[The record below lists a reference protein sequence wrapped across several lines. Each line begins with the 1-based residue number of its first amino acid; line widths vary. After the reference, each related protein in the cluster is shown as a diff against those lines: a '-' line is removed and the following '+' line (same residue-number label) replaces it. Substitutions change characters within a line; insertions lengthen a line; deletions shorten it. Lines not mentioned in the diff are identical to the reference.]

1 MGDILERL
9 RAMPAPLQTFAA
21 GLGQAGTRAAG
32 VQQTGAQQAD
42 ELSASTRQASNEH
55 AGGQRERNGRNAAE
69 ALAAELAHT
78 GVRFASSPG
87 KLDAV
92 HNAALVRLADCVRSD
107 GQGRLTLQEGGVYD
121 GCWLESTGTINA
133 EVLTRFVPDIARSTI
148 GQFAD
153 LQRDDGLIPYKVTAS
168 GPAFKQIQLVTPP
181 ARSAWNHYLLHDRD
195 RSFLQRMYTAL
206 ARYDGWLERHRN
218 TRGTGC
224 VEAFC
229 TFDTGHDLSP
239 RFWHVPDTPY
249 GDDPTSYDPHAPLLP
264 LLAPD
269 LTASV
274 YCSRLYLARMAAELG
289 LNDTEAWRSKA
300 DATLNSLLTHCFHAN
315 DGFFYDVDSQGRFN
329 RIQSD
334 VLLRVLACEVGD
346 AGYFASSLENYLLN
360 TRKFFAKYPLTSLA
374 MDDPRFDPFSV
385 YNTWG
390 GAVNFLTLLRT
401 PHAFEKHGRHVE
413 LTWIMQPIV
422 SAISRMT
429 RFGQCLSPWTGEEG
443 YTESYSPA
451 LLCALDYME
460 RLCGI
465 EPTPE
470 GELRFTGLLPQT
482 LDHGVKL
489 ADETAYSRRV
499 DGSLFEL
506 HNTREQC
513 AVYKD
518 GRLLYR
524 FPAGARIITSRDGEL
539 RAVIGMSCRQV
550 EGLLRLD
557 GHDMPLRLE
566 GNATWRFTGERL
578 VLESAPGIV
587 MPTN

>member
-1 MGDILERL
+1 MSDILEKL
-9 RAMPAPLQTFAA
+9 RAMPAPLQ
-21 GLGQAGTRAAG
+21 
-32 VQQTGAQQAD
+32 
-42 ELSASTRQASNEH
+42 EQASLER
-55 AGGQRERNGRNAAE
+55 AGELATARREPHRRDAAA
-69 ALAAELAHT
+69 ALAAELAHA

-87 KLDAV
+87 ALDAV
-92 HNAALVRLADCVRSD
+92 HNEALARLADCVRPD
-107 GQGRLTLQEGGVYD
+107 GRGGFSLQEGGVYT

-133 EVLTRFVPDIARSTI
+133 EILTRFAPGIARTTI
-148 GQFAD
+148 RQFAD
-153 LQRDDGLIPYKVTAS
+153 LQRSDGLIPYKVTAA

-195 RSFLQRMYTAL
+195 RDWDRDRDGAFLQRMYTAL
-206 ARYDGWLERHRN
+206 ARYDGWLAQHRN

-229 TFDTGHDLSP
+229 AFDTGHDMSP

-249 GDDPTSYDPHAPLLP
+249 MDDPASFDPHATLLP

-274 YCSRLYLARMAAELG
+274 YCSRLYLARMADALGRSDAEL
-289 LNDTEAWRSKA
+289 WRRKA
-300 DATLNSLLTHCFHAN
+300 DATLNSLLTHCFHAD
-315 DGFFYDVDSQGRFN
+315 DGFFYDVDSGGRFH

-346 AGYFASSLENYLLN
+346 ALYFASSLTDYLLN

-390 GAVNFLTLLRT
+390 GAVNFLTLLRA
-401 PHAFEKHGRHVE
+401 PHAFEQHGRHVE

-422 SAISRMT
+422 SAVSRMT

-451 LLCALDYME
+451 LLCALDYIE

-465 EPTPE
+465 QPTPE

-482 LDHGVKL
+482 RDHGVKL

-506 HNTREQC
+506 HNTWEQC
-513 AVYKD
+513 TVYKN
-518 GRLLYR
+518 GRMLYR
-524 FPAGARIITSRDGEL
+524 FPAGIRIVTDRTGGL
-539 RAVIGMSCRQV
+539 RAVTGMSYRPV
-550 EGLLRLD
+550 EGVLQMED
-557 GHDMPLRLE
+557 GGVPLRLE
-566 GNATWRFTGERL
+566 GNATWRFAGGRL
-578 VLESAPGIV
+578 ALEAAPGV
-587 MPTN
+587 VTPTN